1 MDQTDRI
8 SVISMVIF
16 FTAILQ
22 SLLIFAD
29 DQNSPHTAAI
39 KFTKAY
45 FLFDANDMSTRMCKK
60 NQVPANMVD
69 QYVYRIA
76 KEAKDRGVPIDYLK
90 SRFTHI
96 ETEMVSGDKTKAL
109 IRVTGTRRIS
119 VNPFYGFVAGIFQIG
134 EAHSVDLLLSLVKE
148 AEKWKICGNSI
159 PVL

>member
-1 MDQTDRI
+1 MDQSDRI

-29 DQNSPHTAAI
+29 KQNSPHTAAI

-45 FLFDANDMSTRMCKK
+45 FLFDANAMSSRICKTNQASK
-60 NQVPANMVD
+60 NKIDN
-69 QYVYRIA
+69 YVYHNV

-96 ETEMVSGDKTKAL
+96 DTELISYDGTKAT

-119 VNPFYGFVAGIFQIG
+119 VNPVYGFIAKIFQIG
-134 EAHSVDLLLSLVKE
+134 KSYKVDQVLSVIKE
-148 AEKWKICGNSI
+148 SEEWKICGNSF
-159 PVL
+159 PAS